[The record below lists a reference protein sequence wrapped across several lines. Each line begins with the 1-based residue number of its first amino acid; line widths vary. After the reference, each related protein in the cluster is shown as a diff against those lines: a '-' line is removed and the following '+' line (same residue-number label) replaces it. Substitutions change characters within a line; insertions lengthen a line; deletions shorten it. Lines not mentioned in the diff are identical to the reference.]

1 MPSQVPGNEEG
12 MPQADDRRD
21 ACVPESRGRAGNP
34 SVWRRPDASQK
45 PRHAAR
51 ARPWP
56 SHAHRVHQLSRAHEL
71 ASREHRRHR
80 MGPRAQGAWPTLG
93 EEWPERRSADALCL
107 SPRDRS
113 ENPSSAGRSSWGRG
127 SCTTFAK
134 TSLNC
139 ANVDS

>member
-1 MPSQVPGNEEG
+1 MPSRVPGNEEG

-21 ACVPESRGRAGNP
+21 ACVPESRGRARNP

-51 ARPWP
+51 ARLWP

-80 MGPRAQGAWPTLG
+80 MGLRAQGGL
-93 EEWPERRSADALCL
+93 AD
-107 SPRDRS
+107 P
-113 ENPSSAGRSSWGRG
+113 GRG
-127 SCTTFAK
+127 VAGAALRGRPLPFPEGQVREPQQCWPLLLGSWELHDLC
-134 TSLNC
+134 
-139 ANVDS
+139 